1 MSSVF
6 ITIFNFSVRFGEVK
20 PCEKEP
26 HLLKTFYPLLA
37 FAKQY
42 SSSYHKWYPVKMT
55 GSGQNSLYVDQFSW
69 HLFDII
75 SLCPPQFSFLRKK
88 IHKGPTEFWTLFT
101 YTVFFRSMQ
110 PARAKTLVYY
120 VDQFPWKYVTFKLI
134 TLVTPGQ
141 F

>member
-6 ITIFNFSVRFGEVK
+6 IPIFNLSVRFGEVK
-20 PCEKEP
+20 LREKEP
-26 HLLKTFYPLLA
+26 HLLKTFCPVLA
-37 FAKQY
+37 FTKEY
-42 SSSYHKWYPVKMT
+42 SSSYHNWYPVKMT
-55 GSGQNSLYVDQFSW
+55 GSGQNSLYVDRFSW

-75 SLCPPQFSFLRKK
+75 SLCPPPFSFLRKK
-88 IHKGPTEFWTLFT
+88 ITKGPTEIWSLFT

-120 VDQFPWKYVTFKLI
+120 VDQFQWKYVTFKPI